1 VYLKTIIMTAIM
13 SLVLAGAALAQQDT
27 NQSEGFLGIGGDQ
40 QEMQQTFTGIV
51 DKAGDEHVLI
61 VGDKAYQLDVDD
73 EEMVEGMIGQ
83 EVEVRG
89 TLEEETIQ
97 AESINPAGQMQQPMG
112 GTGTE
117 QPMSGTGTD
126 TGIGTEQ
133 PMGGQE
139 GNQTGW

>member
-1 VYLKTIIMTAIM
+1 MYWKTIVMTMVM

-27 NQSEGFLGIGGDQ
+27 NQSEGFLGIGGD

-117 QPMSGTGTD
+117 QPMG
-126 TGIGTEQ
+126 
-133 PMGGQE
+133 